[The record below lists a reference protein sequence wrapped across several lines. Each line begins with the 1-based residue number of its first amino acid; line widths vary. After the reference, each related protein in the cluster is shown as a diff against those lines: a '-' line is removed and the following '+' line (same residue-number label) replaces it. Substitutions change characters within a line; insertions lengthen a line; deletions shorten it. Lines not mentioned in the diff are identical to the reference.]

1 MTIMSGRPALT
12 EGTAARDKSFSVGE
26 VGGQVV
32 QRLTSSW
39 INILMI
45 VMLMLM
51 IVIVVMV
58 DGYDDDGDE
67 EEDDDEVRW
76 GVRSSKGSQAA
87 G

>member
-1 MTIMSGRPALT
+1 MIMTMTIMSGRPALT

-58 DGYDDDGDE
+58 MAMMMM
-67 EEDDDEVRW
+67 VMKRKMMM
-76 GVRSSKGSQAA
+76 R
-87 G
+87 